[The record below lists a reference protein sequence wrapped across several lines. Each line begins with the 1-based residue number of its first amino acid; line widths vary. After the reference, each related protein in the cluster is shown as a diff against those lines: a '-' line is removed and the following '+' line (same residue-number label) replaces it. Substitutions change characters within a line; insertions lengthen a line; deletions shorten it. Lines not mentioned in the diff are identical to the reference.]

1 MIFNNLFCD
10 SFFSFFSYHVQ
21 AYIQYV
27 KECVNSSLEGC
38 THLDTQLVQGSVPVL
53 VVSQLRLA
61 QTGSDQFGQANTS
74 SPSENT
80 WVPTLKTNLVS
91 QPDSVGGQ
99 VNIYI
104 QYVEHKKKK
113 IYLLVFFSFTAVHQV
128 AYILQQVLVVCR
140 EIITRCLYIQFLNWH
155 LNP

>member
-113 IYLLVFFSFTAVHQV
+113 NLPLG
-128 AYILQQVLVVCR
+128 ILQFHSCSPGSVHTTAGACGMQRDYNQMSLYLVSK
-140 EIITRCLYIQFLNWH
+140 LAS
-155 LNP
+155 

>member
-113 IYLLVFFSFTAVHQV
+113 FTSWYSLVSQLFTRQRT
-128 AYILQQVLVVCR
+128 YYS
-140 EIITRCLYIQFLNWH
+140 RCLWYVERL
-155 LNP
+155 